1 MQSSE
6 RGIMEN
12 IMTDRQMKFI
22 TKLILDKFK
31 NCSNMEEVEKAIEE
45 VTEMVN
51 EEKQDNK
58 KQK

>member
-1 MQSSE
+1 
-6 RGIMEN
+6 MEN